1 MKIAIS
7 FVIGVV
13 VGAAGLTFSDV
24 ARIADRGIDAAKT
37 VVQQQVK

>member
-7 FVIGVV
+7 FIIGVI

-24 ARIADRGIDAAKT
+24 ARIADRGIDTAKT
-37 VVQQQVK
+37 MVQQQIK

>member
-1 MKIAIS
+1 MKT
-7 FVIGVV
+7 FVAFIVGIV

-24 ARIADRGIDAAKT
+24 ARIADQGIDAAKT